1 MGNRLKKIKPRVLL
15 SHLLVTLA
23 YPLGRSLTA
32 ADHRLLLFTDAITFI
47 GLVTLIGGVVYAM
60 VLHGDFDISGFVLK
74 RGARKGEGPTFDA
87 YMADKKEK
95 HAESFNYPLFLGIVY
110 LAAAALIAWL
120 FL

>member
-1 MGNRLKKIKPRVLL
+1 MQ
-15 SHLLVTLA
+15 
-23 YPLGRSLTA
+23 
-32 ADHRLLLFTDAITFI
+32 LLLRAACQAASRYQFVFYRSVIF
-47 GLVTLIGGVVYAM
+47 LIAGGVVYAM

-74 RGARKGEGPTFDA
+74 RGARKGEGPTFEA